1 LCEIIREKKL
11 GKKEMIEALNGGFHS
26 AFIVGAIVSVIATA
40 IVVIGLKKKMRTEKT
55 IAKV

>member
-1 LCEIIREKKL
+1 
-11 GKKEMIEALNGGFHS
+11 MIEALNAGFHS

-40 IVVIGLKKKMRTEKT
+40 IVIIGLKKKMRTEKT